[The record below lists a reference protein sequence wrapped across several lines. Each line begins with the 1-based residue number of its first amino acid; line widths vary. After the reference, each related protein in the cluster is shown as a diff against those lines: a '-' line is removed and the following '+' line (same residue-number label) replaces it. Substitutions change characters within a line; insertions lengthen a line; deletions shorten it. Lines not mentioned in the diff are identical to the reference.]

1 MTGMTL
7 MNTYGNRTTTLTKG
21 DGPYLWDSEGRR
33 YLDGISG
40 IAVCGLGYNYP
51 AVTQAICEQSQKLL
65 HTSNLYNIP
74 SQQELGAR
82 LVAISGMDKAF
93 FSNSGAEANEAAI
106 KIARKFAND
115 KGIMQPHIITT
126 QNSFHGRTLA
136 TLSASGNTKIQ
147 KGFYPLVE
155 GFTHV
160 PFNDLAAIAAAATE
174 NTVAVMLEPV
184 QGEGGIKIPSPDFL
198 PKLRALCDEK
208 GWLLI
213 LDEIQ
218 TGNGRTGKYFAYQHY
233 GFLPDVVTTAKG
245 LGNGVPIGACLARG
259 AAAEVLQQGNHG
271 TTFGGNPLA
280 CSAALAVV
288 GALEEP
294 ALMARITTL
303 GERIKGSLQE
313 ALAGLPK
320 VKEVRGQGLLI
331 GIELTEDCAQL
342 VEAAKQKGFLIN
354 VTAGNTVRLL
364 PPFILTDEQ
373 ADALVQAVVTLIQGL

>member
-1 MTGMTL
+1 
-7 MNTYGNRTTTLTKG
+7 MNTYGTRTTTLMKG

-40 IAVCGLGYNYP
+40 IAVCGLGYNHP
-51 AVTQAICEQSQKLL
+51 AVTQAICDQSQKLL

-115 KGIMQPHIITT
+115 KGNSHPHIITM

-155 GFTHV
+155 GFSHV
-160 PFNDLAAIAAAATE
+160 PFNDLAAITAAATP
-174 NTVAVMLEPV
+174 NTVAVMVEPV
-184 QGEGGIKIPSPDFL
+184 QGEGGIQVPDTNFL
-198 PKLRALCDEK
+198 PDLRKLCDEK

-218 TGNGRTGKYFAYQHY
+218 TGNGRTGKFFAYQQY
-233 GFLPDVVTTAKG
+233 GILPDVVTTAKG

-259 AAAEVLQQGNHG
+259 AAAEVFQTGNHG

-280 CSAALAVV
+280 CSAALAVLTV
-288 GALEEP
+288 LEDP
-294 ALMARITTL
+294 AMLARISTL
-303 GERIKGSLQE
+303 GERIKASLQE
-313 ALAGLPK
+313 ALGRLPK
-320 VKEVRGQGLLI
+320 VKEIRGQGLLI
-331 GIELTEDCAQL
+331 GIELTEDCAAL
-342 VEAAKQKGFLIN
+342 VEKGKQIGVLIN
-354 VTAGNTVRLL
+354 VTSGNTVRLL

-373 ADALVQAVVTLIQGL
+373 ADSLVHAVVTLVHEF